1 MRRLLLNCVF
11 LFVPFFVIGQPLT
24 LDSCRQKAHANYPLL
39 KQYGLI
45 EKTADYNL
53 SNANKAYLPQ
63 LNFAVKATYQ
73 SDVTEIPASLS
84 QAISQLTGKP
94 FSFPSLSKDQY
105 QAVLEVNQLIW
116 DGGLTSAQKKGIKAS
131 TEAEKQKLEVDLYA
145 LNDRIN
151 NLYFGIM
158 LINEQLK
165 QNNILQD
172 ELSVNNSKIEALKQ
186 NGVAQQSDVD
196 AIKVEQINARQRET
210 DLKTMRQSYLQM
222 LSAFTG
228 LEITE
233 NTKLEKPLLPET
245 GTSAENN
252 RPELFLFD
260 AQNKILDSQRDA
272 IYAANKPKVGLF
284 VQGGYGRPGL
294 NMFTSEFST
303 FYIGGVRLS
312 WNLSG
317 FYTQKNNLNK
327 IDVSKKNVEVQKE
340 TFLFNNNLISKQQ
353 QNDINDIEK
362 LKLTL
367 KNDGEIIELRSN
379 IKKSAEAKVTN
390 GTFTV
395 TDLLREINAEN
406 MSRQAQALHE
416 IQLYMAVYQLKNNIN
431 N

>member
-73 SDVTEIPASLS
+73 SDVTEIPASLG

-165 QNNILQD
+165 QNNTLQD

-186 NGVAQQSDVD
+186 NGVAQQSDID
-196 AIKVEQINARQRET
+196 AIKVEQINARQHET

-233 NTKLEKPLLPET
+233 NTKLEKPLLSET

-303 FYIGGVRLS
+303 FYIGGVRLL

-327 IDVSKKNVEVQKE
+327 INVSKKNVEVQKE

-353 QNDINDIEK
+353 QNDIEK

-367 KNDGEIIELRSN
+367 KNDGEIIELRNN

>member
-11 LFVPFFVIGQPLT
+11 LFVPFFIIGQPLT

-73 SDVTEIPASLS
+73 SDVTEIPASLG

-105 QAVLEVNQLIW
+105 QAILEVNQLIW

-165 QNNILQD
+165 QNNTLQD

-196 AIKVEQINARQRET
+196 AIKVEQINARQHET

-327 IDVSKKNVEVQKE
+327 INVSKKNVEVQKE

-353 QNDINDIEK
+353 QNDIEK

-367 KNDGEIIELRSN
+367 KNDGEIIELRNN

>member
-73 SDVTEIPASLS
+73 SDVTEIPASLG

-165 QNNILQD
+165 QNNTLQD

-196 AIKVEQINARQRET
+196 AIKVEQINARQHET
-210 DLKTMRQSYLQM
+210 DLKTMQQSYLQM

-233 NTKLEKPLLPET
+233 TTKLEKPTLPET
-245 GTSAENN
+245 VISVENK
-252 RPELFLFD
+252 RPELMLFD
-260 AQNKILDSQRDA
+260 SQNKMLDSQRDA
-272 IYAANKPKVGLF
+272 VYAANLPKVGLF

-353 QNDINDIEK
+353 QNDIEK

-367 KNDGEIIELRSN
+367 KNDDEIIGLRNN

-390 GTFTV
+390 GTLTI

-406 MSRQAQALHE
+406 ISRQARTLHE

>member
-1 MRRLLLNCVF
+1 MRSLFLNFVF
-11 LFVPFFVIGQPLT
+11 LIVPLYVFGQTLT
-24 LDSCRQKAHANYPLL
+24 LDECRQKARTNYPLL

-53 SNANKAYLPQ
+53 SNAGKAYLPQ
-63 LNFAVKATYQ
+63 LNFAAKATYQ
-73 SDVTEIPASLS
+73 SDVTEIPASLG

-116 DGGLTSAQKKGIKAS
+116 DGGLISAQKKSIKATS
-131 TEAEKQKLEVDLYA
+131 DAEKQKLEVDLYA
-145 LNDRIN
+145 LNERVN

-165 QNNILQD
+165 QINILQD
-172 ELSVNNSKIEALKQ
+172 ELNVNYRKIEALKQ

-196 AIKVEQINARQRET
+196 AVKVEQINARQRET
-210 DLKTMRQSYLQM
+210 DLNTVRKSYLQM

-228 LEITE
+228 IEIIE
-233 NTKLEKPLLPET
+233 NTKLEKPPLPENGIIT
-245 GTSAENN
+245 ENK

-260 AQNKILDSQRDA
+260 SQNKMLDSQRDA
-272 IYAANKPKVGLF
+272 VYAGNLPKLGLF

-303 FYIGGVRLS
+303 FYIGGLRLS

-317 FYTQKNNLNK
+317 FYTQKNNLSK

-340 TFLFNNNLISKQQ
+340 TFLFNNNLITKQQ
-353 QNDINDIEK
+353 QNDIEK

-367 KNDGEIIELRSN
+367 KNDDEIIGLRSN

-390 GTFTV
+390 GTLTV

-406 MSRQAQALHE
+406 TSRQARALHE
-416 IQLYMAVYQLKNNIN
+416 IQLYMAVYQLKYNLNN
-431 N
+431 

>member
-1 MRRLLLNCVF
+1 MRRLLLNYVF
-11 LFVPFFVIGQPLT
+11 LFVPLFVIGQTLT

-73 SDVTEIPASLS
+73 SDVTEIPASLG

-116 DGGLTSAQKKGIKAS
+116 DGGLISAQKKGIKAS
-131 TEAEKQKLEVDLYA
+131 TEADKQKLEVDLYA
-145 LNDRIN
+145 LNERIN

-165 QNNILQD
+165 QNNILLD
-172 ELSVNNSKIEALKQ
+172 ELSVNCKRIEAFKQ

-210 DLKTMRQSYLQM
+210 DLKTMRQSYMQM

-245 GTSAENN
+245 VISAENK

-260 AQNKILDSQRDA
+260 SQNKMLDSQRDA
-272 IYAANKPKVGLF
+272 VYAANLPKVGLF

-317 FYTQKNNLNK
+317 FYTLKNNLNK

-353 QNDINDIEK
+353 QNDIEK

-367 KNDGEIIELRSN
+367 KNDDEIIGLRNN

-390 GTFTV
+390 GTLTV

-406 MSRQAQALHE
+406 ISRQARALHE
-416 IQLYMAVYQLKNNIN
+416 IQLYMAVYQLINNIN

>member
-1 MRRLLLNCVF
+1 MRSLFLNFVF
-11 LFVPFFVIGQPLT
+11 LIVPLYVFGQTLT
-24 LDSCRQKAHANYPLL
+24 LDECRQKARTNYPLL

-53 SNANKAYLPQ
+53 SNAGKAYLPQ
-63 LNFAVKATYQ
+63 LNFAAKATYQ
-73 SDVTEIPASLS
+73 SDVTEIPASLG

-116 DGGLTSAQKKGIKAS
+116 DGGLISAQKKGIKAT

-145 LNDRIN
+145 LNERVN

-165 QNNILQD
+165 QIIILQD
-172 ELSVNNSKIEALKQ
+172 ELNVNYRKIEALKQ
-186 NGVAQQSDVD
+186 NGMAQQSDVD
-196 AIKVEQINARQRET
+196 AVKVEQINARQRET
-210 DLKTMRQSYLQM
+210 DLNTVRKSYVQM

-228 LEITE
+228 IEIVD
-233 NTKLEKPLLPET
+233 NTKLEKPPLPENGIIT
-245 GTSAENN
+245 ENK

-260 AQNKILDSQRDA
+260 SQNKMLDSQRDA
-272 IYAANKPKVGLF
+272 VYAGNLPKLGLF

-303 FYIGGVRLS
+303 FYIGGLRLS

-317 FYTQKNNLNK
+317 FYTQKNNFNK
-327 IDVSKKNVEVQKE
+327 IDISKKNVEVQKE
-340 TFLFNNNLISKQQ
+340 TFLFNNNLIAKQQ
-353 QNDINDIEK
+353 LNDIEK

-367 KNDGEIIELRSN
+367 KNDDEIIGLRSN

-390 GTFTV
+390 GTLTV

-406 MSRQAQALHE
+406 TSRQARALHE
-416 IQLYMAVYQLKNNIN
+416 IQLYMAVYQLKYNLNN
-431 N
+431 

>member
-73 SDVTEIPASLS
+73 SDVTEIPASLG

-165 QNNILQD
+165 QNNTLQD

-196 AIKVEQINARQRET
+196 AIKVEQINARQHET

-233 NTKLEKPLLPET
+233 TTKLEKPTLPET
-245 GTSAENN
+245 VISVENK
-252 RPELFLFD
+252 RPELMLFD
-260 AQNKILDSQRDA
+260 SQNKMLDSQRDA
-272 IYAANKPKVGLF
+272 VYAANLPKVGLF

-327 IDVSKKNVEVQKE
+327 INVSKKNVEVQKE

-353 QNDINDIEK
+353 QNDIEK

-367 KNDGEIIELRSN
+367 KNDDEIIGLRNN

-390 GTFTV
+390 GTLTI

-406 MSRQAQALHE
+406 ISRQARALHE